1 MENNEDHKNTSHSS
15 KDFIIPLRLIL
26 PITSIG
32 VFMGAMDGSIVN
44 VSLKTIAT
52 DLDTD
57 MGGIRWIV
65 IVYLLVISS
74 LIGIGG
80 SIGDN
85 YGRKKVFQ
93 FGMALFALGSLLC
106 AFSSSL
112 IFLILSRILQAVGAA
127 GLMANG
133 LALVITYIDPSIRG
147 RAIGI
152 NSLVVASALS
162 TGPALGGFL
171 SEFVGWPSIFLINIP
186 IGFIGILLVQ
196 KYIPE
201 TPQKTDVNLDYRGM
215 VIFII
220 TAFSFVSGILFLFEG
235 NFLGGFLLG
244 VALFSGFVFVFIE
257 ISHPQPMISIRLMK
271 DKTILFGVLASLLCY
286 MSYYAL
292 VFLLPF
298 FYQDVIFFTHA
309 HKQSI
314 TGILMIIPPLFMGTF
329 GPIGGLL
336 SEKINLRKLTTIGAL
351 LLGFSIIVLSFSI
364 DQSLIIIL
372 PLIAL
377 SAGFLAIFTSS
388 NGTSVMNASPKAN
401 ISIVSGLIGLSR
413 NIGFA
418 LGTTLSSA
426 LFGLF
431 FSSNN
436 PTNVTS
442 GPIFL
447 TSYYSSLGATFFI
460 FALFSFIGAFLSRL
474 RD

>member
-1 MENNEDHKNTSHSS
+1 MVSPMDNNKDQRHPSHSS
-15 KDFIIPLRLIL
+15 KDLILPLKLIL

-52 DLDTD
+52 DLGTD
-57 MGGIRWIV
+57 MGGVRWIV

-80 SIGDN
+80 SVGDN
-85 YGRKKVFQ
+85 YGRRKIFQ
-93 FGMALFALGSLLC
+93 IGMALFAIGSLFC

-112 IFLILSRILQAVGAA
+112 IFLIFSRMLQAVGAA

-133 LALVITYIDPSIRG
+133 LALVITYIDPSKRG

-162 TGPALGGFL
+162 TGPALGGFI

-186 IGFIGILLVQ
+186 IGLIGILLVQ
-196 KYIPE
+196 RYIPE
-201 TPQKTDVNLDYRGM
+201 TQRKTDINLDYKGM
-215 VIFII
+215 ISFII
-220 TAFSFVSGILFLFEG
+220 TAFTFVSGILLLFEG
-235 NFLGGFLLG
+235 NFLGGLLLG
-244 VALFSGFVFVFIE
+244 VSLVSGFVFIFIE
-257 ISHPQPMISIRLMK
+257 ISHPQPMISVRLMK
-271 DKTILFGVLASLLCY
+271 DRTILFGVLASLLCY

-298 FYQDVIFFTHA
+298 YYQEVLLF
-309 HKQSI
+309 KQSV
-314 TGILMIIPPLFMGTF
+314 TGLLMIIPPLFMGTF

-336 SEKINLRKLTTIGAL
+336 SEKINLKKLTTTGAV
-351 LLGFSIIVLSFSI
+351 LLGLAIVFLSFSI

-372 PLIAL
+372 PFIAL

-431 FSSNN
+431 FSLNN
-436 PTNVTS
+436 PSNVTS

-447 TSYYSSLGATFFI
+447 TSYYSSLGVTFFI
-460 FALFSFIGAFLSRL
+460 FALFAFIGAIISGL

>member
-93 FGMALFALGSLLC
+93 FGMALFTIGSLLC

-112 IFLILSRILQAVGAA
+112 IFLILSRILQAAGAA

-336 SEKINLRKLTTIGAL
+336 SEKINLRKLTT
-351 LLGFSIIVLSFSI
+351 
-364 DQSLIIIL
+364 
-372 PLIAL
+372 
-377 SAGFLAIFTSS
+377 
-388 NGTSVMNASPKAN
+388 
-401 ISIVSGLIGLSR
+401 
-413 NIGFA
+413 
-418 LGTTLSSA
+418 
-426 LFGLF
+426 
-431 FSSNN
+431 
-436 PTNVTS
+436 
-442 GPIFL
+442 
-447 TSYYSSLGATFFI
+447 
-460 FALFSFIGAFLSRL
+460 
-474 RD
+474 

>member
-1 MENNEDHKNTSHSS
+1 MDNNKDQRLPSHSS
-15 KDFIIPLRLIL
+15 KDLILPLKLIL

-44 VSLKTIAT
+44 VSLKTIAM
-52 DLDTD
+52 DLGTD

-80 SIGDN
+80 SFGDN
-85 YGRKKVFQ
+85 YGRRKIFQ
-93 FGMALFALGSLLC
+93 IGMVLFAIGSLFC

-112 IFLILSRILQAVGAA
+112 IFLIFSRMLQAVGAA

-133 LALVITYIDPSIRG
+133 LALVITYIDPSKRG

-186 IGFIGILLVQ
+186 IGTIGIFLVQ

-201 TPQKTDVNLDYRGM
+201 TQRKTDMYLDYKGM
-215 VIFII
+215 ISFII
-220 TAFSFVSGILFLFEG
+220 TAFAFISGILLLFEG
-235 NFLGGFLLG
+235 NLLGGLLLG
-244 VALFSGFVFVFIE
+244 LSLVSGFVFIFIE
-257 ISHPQPMISIRLMK
+257 LSHPQPMISVRLMK
-271 DKTILFGVLASLLCY
+271 DRTILFGVLASLLCY

-298 FYQDVIFFTHA
+298 YYQEVLLF
-309 HKQSI
+309 KQSV
-314 TGILMIIPPLFMGTF
+314 TGLLMIIPPLFMGTF
-329 GPIGGLL
+329 GSIGGLL
-336 SEKINLRKLTTIGAL
+336 SEKINLKKLTTTGAV
-351 LLGFSIIVLSFSI
+351 LLGLAIAFLSFSI

-372 PLIAL
+372 PFIAL

-401 ISIVSGLIGLSR
+401 ISVVSGLIGLSR

-426 LFGLF
+426 LFALF
-431 FSSNN
+431 FSFNN
-436 PTNVTS
+436 PNNITS
-442 GPIFL
+442 GPTFL
-447 TSYYSSLGATFFI
+447 ASYYSSLGATFFI
-460 FALFSFIGAFLSRL
+460 FGLFAFIGAIISGL